1 MALAA
6 KDLPLKR
13 ELMSV
18 SRPTRGAALAV
29 RAKAL
34 LYAASP
40 LMNGNTDGYAEKLVD
55 DKGNRLLAAAYDEK
69 KWARAAAAA
78 KDVIDL
84 KAYNLYVAY
93 KRTEG
98 FDGYPVTLPPYDDGN
113 FSTKSWPNGYKDIDP
128 FESYRSV
135 FNGELSTVENPELIF
150 TRGNNQGSYGVN
162 YMVFYQ
168 LPVSKAKGNN
178 TTCVT
183 QKQCDAY
190 YMKDGKDIPG
200 KDIEI
205 GRGDGSSKRPTG
217 FVTASDVSKGLYKP
231 LEENVSLQYADREPR
246 FYASVAYNGAT
257 WWLTNATQ
265 SSDRGPYRSW
275 YYRGET
281 EGMSNSLNWLQTG
294 IGLMKYVR
302 PTDTN
307 DDKNINGEF
316 SHISK
321 KADPLIRYADILLMY
336 AEALNELDGSYQIE
350 TWDNSGTHSISRNED
365 ELKKGVQPVRIR
377 AGIPDFTPEEYGN
390 KELFRKKIKRERQ
403 IELMAEGQRYFD
415 LRRWKDAKDEESL
428 PMYGC
433 NVFMTKGERDLF
445 YKPVPVSDVLTCFA
459 EKTYFW
465 PIDRSELEKN
475 VRLTQNPGWQ
485 SEK

>member
-1 MALAA
+1 M
-6 KDLPLKR
+6 
-13 ELMSV
+13 
-18 SRPTRGAALAV
+18 
-29 RAKAL
+29 
-34 LYAASP
+34 
-40 LMNGNTDGYAEKLVD
+40 
-55 DKGNRLLAAAYDEK
+55 
-69 KWARAAAAA
+69 
-78 KDVIDL
+78 
-84 KAYNLYVAY
+84 YVAY

-98 FDGYPVTLPPYDDGN
+98 FDGYPVTLPPYEDGN

-190 YMKDGKDIPG
+190 YMKDGKDVPG

-231 LEENVSLQYADREPR
+231 LEENVSLQYANREPR
-246 FYASVAYNGAT
+246 FYASVAYNGVT

>member
-1 MALAA
+1 M
-6 KDLPLKR
+6 
-13 ELMSV
+13 
-18 SRPTRGAALAV
+18 
-29 RAKAL
+29 
-34 LYAASP
+34 
-40 LMNGNTDGYAEKLVD
+40 
-55 DKGNRLLAAAYDEK
+55 
-69 KWARAAAAA
+69 
-78 KDVIDL
+78 IDL

-205 GRGDGSSKRPTG
+205 GRGDGSSQRVTG

-231 LEENVSLQYADREPR
+231 LEENVSLQYANREPR
-246 FYASVAYNGAT
+246 FYASVAYNGVT

-336 AEALNELDGSYQIE
+336 AEALNQNGKTAEACKYLNMTRRRGFGYQTTETSPVDLQTTDKAQFALMVEQERRVELAFE
-350 TWDNSGTHSISRNED
+350 NHRW
-365 ELKKGVQPVRIR
+365 
-377 AGIPDFTPEEYGN
+377 
-390 KELFRKKIKRERQ
+390 
-403 IELMAEGQRYFD
+403 FD
-415 LRRWKDAKDEESL
+415 LIRTGRAVEVMRSKGFSL
-428 PMYGC
+428 NETNLICPIPQ
-433 NVFMTKGERDLF
+433 KQI
-445 YKPVPVSDVLTCFA
+445 DVNP
-459 EKTYFW
+459 K
-465 PIDRSELEKN
+465 
-475 VRLTQNPGWQ
+475 LTQNDYRIE
-485 SEK
+485 SRN